1 MCVCVLGVGV
11 TSQQWARMDCT
22 TFCLCFRCFPGEAAV
37 LLEEQEE
44 VEGEEVEWEQVEEED
59 EEGEGEEVGW
69 IRRSRQRRL
78 LGPLRM

>member
-11 TSQQWARMDCT
+11 GVTSQQWAGMDCT
-22 TFCLCFRCFPGEAAV
+22 TFCLCFRCFAGEAAV

-44 VEGEEVEWEQVEEED
+44 VEGEEVEEED

-69 IRRSRQRRL
+69 IRRSRQRRP